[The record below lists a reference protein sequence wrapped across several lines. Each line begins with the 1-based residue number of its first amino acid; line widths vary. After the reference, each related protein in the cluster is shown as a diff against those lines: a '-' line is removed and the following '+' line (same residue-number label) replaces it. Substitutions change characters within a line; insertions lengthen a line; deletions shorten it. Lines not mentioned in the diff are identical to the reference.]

1 MIYSQTNQRET
12 VGRFSEK
19 VEPQFAKSMKQL
31 REQFSTVHGIDPI
44 TDVSKILTHRSLT
57 EQYDELMF
65 NDYQNSSLSENAN
78 AFSTSVHEANIL
90 MFNQML
96 ENSKMALREQAG
108 IGALKPVVGLT
119 LPLLKRYWI
128 ENAYKDIVP
137 TEVPIKPVF
146 KVGIEK
152 KFLIDKDGVKHYL
165 PEAIYDNA
173 SAILGIVQKPLTS
186 DKIDVPIVGFD
197 LITESGGSLAQRDS
211 VSTNFYIKSVYINV
225 KSGTTGAPTE
235 TEVEVQNLRIP
246 VDQATGLFTATVSAP
261 NKDDFEDDA
270 PTTDVLYGSLDYGTG
285 RLNITSTGGDI
296 VGVKV
301 AGTLSNE
308 NNLTSASTGW
318 EHEMKEFT
326 IPDGIHLNTGMSVER
341 MTDSQM
347 LYNIDE
353 ASYNVKL
360 MSETLT
366 SLREVSGFAYL
377 DESLTRLNGSSFVKK
392 ATFNCK
398 PPATVVVTDTYA
410 WIRSA
415 LKETLDN
422 VATELAKVLKNKNV
436 RFVVYGNIYDIKLL
450 DLDINWVYSTEVPMG
465 GIKLNYKMG
474 VMNKLHNFNIVSSDH
489 CPTGKIKILVIP
501 VTEEQITY
509 KNFEF
514 NMIIA
519 NDYRDPNMPNV
530 PSVMTTLRYLD
541 TEVTP
546 VQGEITIQGN
556 MLSASDLY
564 V

>member
-1 MIYSQTNQRET
+1 MIYGQSNPRQT
-12 VGRFSEK
+12 VGLFSEK
-19 VEPQFAKSMKQL
+19 VEPEFARNMKQL

-44 TDVSKILTHRSLT
+44 TDINKVLLHRTLS
-57 EQYDELMF
+57 EEYDEILF
-65 NDYQNSSLSENAN
+65 NDYQTSSLSESAN
-78 AFSTSVHEANIL
+78 PFSSAVHEANIA

-96 ENSKMALREQAG
+96 DNSKKALMESAG
-108 IGALKPVVGLT
+108 IGALRPVVGLT

-137 TEVPIKPVF
+137 TEVPVKPVF

-152 KFLIDKDGVKHYL
+152 KVLIDKDGVKHYL
-165 PEAIYDNA
+165 PEAIYDNPQV
-173 SAILGIVQKPLTS
+173 ILGAVQKFLTA
-186 DKIDVPIVGFD
+186 DMIDVPVVGFD
-197 LITESGGSLAQRDS
+197 LITESGGSLAQRDCI
-211 VSTNFYIKSVYINV
+211 STNFSIKSVFITV
-225 KSGTTGAPTE
+225 KSGTVAEPGTTV
-235 TEVEVQNLRIP
+235 VEITNLRIP
-246 VDQATGLFTATVSAP
+246 VDQATGMFTYTVSAA
-261 NKDDFEDDA
+261 NLGDFEDD
-270 PTTDVLYGSLDYGTG
+270 PKVTDVIYGSLDYGTG
-285 RLNITSTGGDI
+285 RLNVTSTSGKVIGI
-296 VGVKV
+296 KV

-308 NNLTSASTGW
+308 NNLTSASTTW
-318 EHEMKEFT
+318 EHEDKDFT
-326 IPDGIHLNTGMSVER
+326 IPDGIHLNTGLTVER

-366 SLREVSGFAYL
+366 SLREVAGFTYL
-377 DESLTRLNGSSFVKK
+377 DNSLTRLTNTAFVKK
-392 ATFNCK
+392 TTFNCK

-450 DLDINWVYSTEVPMG
+450 DLDVNWVYSTEVPMG

-489 CPTGKIKILVIP
+489 CPAGKIKILVIP
-501 VTEEQITY
+501 ITEEQITY

-519 NDYRDPNMPNV
+519 NDYRDPNMPTV

-541 TEVTP
+541 AEVTP

-556 MLSASDLY
+556 ELSASDLY

>member
-1 MIYSQTNQRET
+1 MR
-12 VGRFSEK
+12 
-19 VEPQFAKSMKQL
+19 QL

-44 TDVSKILTHRSLT
+44 ADIAKVLMHRSLA
-57 EQYDELMF
+57 EEYDQLMF
-65 NDYQNSSLSENAN
+65 DDYQSSSLNESAD
-78 AFSTSVHEANIL
+78 AFTASVHGANIA
-90 MFNQML
+90 MFNQMVD
-96 ENSKMALREQAG
+96 NSKKALMESAG

-137 TEVPIKPVF
+137 TEVPVKPVF

-152 KFLIDKDGVKHYL
+152 KVLIDKDGVKHYL
-165 PEAIYDNA
+165 PEAIYDTPDV
-173 SAILGIVQKPLTS
+173 ILGAVQKPLTS
-186 DKIDVPIVGFD
+186 DPIAVPTVGFD
-197 LITESGGSLAQRDS
+197 LVTESGGSIAQRDS
-211 VSTNFYIKSVYINV
+211 VSVNFHIKAVTIEINN
-225 KSGTTGAPTE
+225 GTVVSPT
-235 TEVEVQNLRIP
+235 TKDVTLTNLRIP
-246 VDQATGLFTATVSAP
+246 VDQATGMFTYVVSAP
-261 NKDDFEDDA
+261 NEDEFEDTP
-270 PTTDVLYGSLDYGTG
+270 PTTDVIFGSLDYSTG
-285 RLNITSTGGDI
+285 LLNITSTSAKVQSVI
-296 VGVKV
+296 VG
-301 AGTLSNE
+301 GTLSNE
-308 NNLTSASTGW
+308 NNLTSASTSW
-318 EHEMKEFT
+318 EHEDKEFT
-326 IPDGIHLNTGMSVER
+326 IPDGIHLNTGLTIER

-366 SLREVSGFAYL
+366 SLREVSGFKYL
-377 DESLTRLNGSSFVKK
+377 NDSLTRLAGTGFVKQT
-392 ATFNCK
+392 TFNCK
-398 PPATVVVTDTYA
+398 PPATVVVNDTYT
-410 WIRSA
+410 WIRNS

-450 DLDINWVYSTEVPMG
+450 DLDVNWVYSTEVPMG

-474 VMNKLHNFNIVSSDH
+474 VMNKLHNFNIVSSDY
-489 CPTGKIKILVIP
+489 CPTGHIKILVIP

-541 TEVTP
+541 AEVTP
-546 VQGEITIQGN
+546 VQGDIIIQN
-556 MLSASDLY
+556 NLLSASDLY

>member
-1 MIYSQTNQRET
+1 MISSSKRET
-12 VGRFSEK
+12 VGLFSEK
-19 VEPQFAKSMKQL
+19 VEPQFAKAMKQL
-31 REQFSTVHGIDPI
+31 REQFSTVHGIDPVS
-44 TDVSKILTHRSLT
+44 DVSKVLMHRNLT
-57 EQYDELMF
+57 EEYDQLMF
-65 NDYQNSSLSENAN
+65 NDYQNSSLNEGAN
-78 AFSTSVHEANIL
+78 PFASAVHEANIA
-90 MFNQML
+90 MFNQIL
-96 ENSKMALREQAG
+96 ENSKTALMESAG
-108 IGALKPVVGLT
+108 IGALRPVVGLT

-137 TEVPIKPVF
+137 TEVPVKPVF

-152 KFLIDKDGVKHYL
+152 KYLLDKDGVKHYL
-165 PEAIYDNA
+165 PEAIYD
-173 SAILGIVQKPLTS
+173 SPSTILGVVQKSLTA
-186 DKIDVPIVGFD
+186 DTITVPIRDFD

-211 VSTNFYIKSVYINV
+211 ISVNFSIKSIFITV
-225 KSGTTGAPTE
+225 KSGTTGTPT
-235 TEVEVQNLRIP
+235 TTSVEVKNLRVP
-246 VDQATGLFTATVSAP
+246 VDQATGVFTTTVSAA
-261 NKDDFEDDA
+261 NLGDFATDA
-270 PTTDVLYGSLDYGTG
+270 ATTDVLYGSLDYGTG
-285 RLNITSTGGDI
+285 KLSATSLGGKITGLT
-296 VGVKV
+296 V

-318 EHEMKEFT
+318 EHEDKEFT
-326 IPDGIHLNTGMSVER
+326 IPDGIHLNSGMTVER

-353 ASYNVKL
+353 ASFNVKL

-377 DESLTRLNGSSFVKK
+377 DSSLTRLANTSFVKK
-392 ATFNCK
+392 TTFNCK

-465 GIKLNYKMG
+465 GVKLNYKMG
-474 VMNKLHNFNIVSSDH
+474 VMNKLHNFNIVSTDH
-489 CPTGKIKILVIP
+489 CPTGKIHILVIP
-501 VTEEQITY
+501 VTEEQYTY

-546 VQGEITIQGN
+546 VQGEITIQN
-556 MLSASDLY
+556 NVMSASDLY